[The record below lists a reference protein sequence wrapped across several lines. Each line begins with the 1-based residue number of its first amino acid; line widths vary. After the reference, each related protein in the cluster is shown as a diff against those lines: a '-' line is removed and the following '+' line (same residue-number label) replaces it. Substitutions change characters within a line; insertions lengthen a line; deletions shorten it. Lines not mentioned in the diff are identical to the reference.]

1 MSCFYFQNKL
11 PDEGLE
17 LMDNNE
23 DITED
28 KMSQENIND
37 EVGTTGVVLRN

>member
-11 PDEGLE
+11 SDEGLE

-37 EVGTTGVVLRN
+37 EVDTTGVVLRN